1 MKKKAIYAGSF
12 DCYTN
17 GHHDIVRKASRL
29 FDELH
34 IVVSVNSQKSRRFPA
49 ESMVE
54 AIQETL
60 ALDGINN
67 CVVAICDGLTA
78 DYCLA
83 HDIGYF
89 VRGLRNSLDYN
100 YEENIASGN
109 KLIAPELE
117 TLYFRADN
125 AGISSSIA
133 CEMALYGRDFSGLVP
148 KPVYRMVKDYIEKR

>member
-148 KPVYRMVKDYIEKR
+148 KPVYRMVKDYTEKR